1 MPAGAATGKR
11 ARDQPDLPDP
21 APAPKQRAAGPPI
34 ASMQPTQ
41 PGAGGKFRGL
51 LLLCRWLSMA
61 RLRLFF
67 FFFFFFFFFSRFFF
81 FFFFF
86 FFLQLQLSCFG
97 SCVPH
102 CVSTATPRHFILK
115 FIFKNV
121 VVGNWGF
128 SDCVDFFFSF
138 FFIFFE
144 TKSRISR
151 FWRARFSIPLFPP
164 PLTLHRHSRC
174 L

>member
-51 LLLCRWLSMA
+51 LLLCRWLLMA

-67 FFFFFFFFFSRFFF
+67 YFFFFF
-81 FFFFF
+81 
-86 FFLQLQLSCFG
+86 
-97 SCVPH
+97 P
-102 CVSTATPRHFILK
+102 A
-115 FIFKNV
+115 
-121 VVGNWGF
+121 
-128 SDCVDFFFSF
+128 FFFSF
-138 FFIFFE
+138 FFFFNF
-144 TKSRISR
+144 SCRALALAFR
-151 FWRARFSIPLFPP
+151 FVLALQRHDTLFIIIIINFF
-164 PLTLHRHSRC
+164 
-174 L
+174 